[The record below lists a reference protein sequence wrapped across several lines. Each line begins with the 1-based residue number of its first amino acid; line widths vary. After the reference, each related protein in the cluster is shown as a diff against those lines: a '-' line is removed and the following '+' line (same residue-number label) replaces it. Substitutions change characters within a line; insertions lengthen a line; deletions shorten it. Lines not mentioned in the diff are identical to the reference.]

1 MPLFLLISSVVSNVA
16 TSECIR
22 TLGPGLHYTDRQRLY
37 KTIYRYR
44 IDEDLKDLKQSFTQI
59 ILSGRIELETELQ

>member
-1 MPLFLLISSVVSNVA
+1 MHIG
-16 TSECIR
+16 